1 MEKYY
6 LTEVEKIH
14 DQNTNLK
21 YYRAFY
27 SNGFLEINEIYEI
40 GQAIPTIIL
49 R

>member
-6 LTEVEKIH
+6 LTEVEKTYDH
-14 DQNTNLK
+14 ATNLK

-27 SNGFLEINEIYEI
+27 SNGFEQINEIYEI
-40 GQAIPTIIL
+40 GQAIPTIML

>member
-6 LTEVEKIH
+6 LTEVEKTH
-14 DQNTNLK
+14 DYTTNLK

-27 SNGFLEINEIYEI
+27 SNGFEQINEIYEI